1 MSRPL
6 LMLGALTILIIAMA
20 RPTAEVS
27 LPSTRATV
35 MLAMDVSGSMRA
47 ADVNPSRIEAAQAAA
62 KQYVKDQP
70 KDVLIGIVAF
80 AATAFL
86 VQNPTTDRTSLN
98 AAIDRFEL
106 QRGTAVGSGILVS
119 LSTLFPQDD
128 FPISNFNGGGFGR
141 GNGGAGFGGGNND
154 YANRFGGR
162 ALGDTS
168 GPPDKKKH
176 VPVEPGSYK
185 NAVIIL
191 LTDGATNAG
200 YDPVEAARIA
210 SEYGV
215 KVYTVGFGT
224 TRGNIV
230 GFGGFQMRA
239 QLDED
244 ALKKIADMTRG
255 RYFHAASA
263 EDLTA
268 VYNVLSKQL
277 IMETKEMEITSFFA
291 AAAALLMLLAA
302 GLSLAWFGKSSDK
315 KRSAVMF
322 APVPGT
328 RKRVRSCLGG
338 LTEAQNAGQ
347 TGQPRQI
354 PAHMGSGPGRGR
366 GSKGPHHRIRQ
377 TGKNQGG
384 VICRAGRLR
393 TRCDRLFR
401 LGKEKIPAHPGG
413 RTGRGHHPGGRHCRR

>member
-1 MSRPL
+1 MNAFLSHLSWAALAGTMPKIGFLWPSFLWGLLFVPVAALVYMLLLRRRKKGALRYGNLALVKRAMGGLDWRRHVPPA
-6 LMLGALTILIIAMA
+6 LMLGALALLIIGMA

-70 KDVLIGIVAF
+70 KDVQIGIVAF

-128 FPISNFNGGGFGR
+128 FPINNFASGGFGN
-141 GNGGAGFGGGNND
+141 GNGGYGFGGGGYD
-154 YANRFGGR
+154 FSQRYGGR
-162 ALGDTS
+162 ALGDRR
-168 GPPDKKKH
+168 GPAPKKEH
-176 VPVEPGSYK
+176 VPVQPGSYK

-200 YDPVEAARIA
+200 YDPIEAARIA
-210 SEYGV
+210 ANYGV

-244 ALKKIADMTRG
+244 ALKKIADMTQG

-263 EDLTA
+263 DDLKA

-277 IMETKEMEITSFFA
+277 IMETQQMEITSFFA
-291 AAAALLMLLAA
+291 AGAALLMMLAA
-302 GLSLAWFGKSSDK
+302 GLSVAWFG
-315 KRSAVMF
+315 
-322 APVPGT
+322 
-328 RKRVRSCLGG
+328 RVL
-338 LTEAQNAGQ
+338 
-347 TGQPRQI
+347 
-354 PAHMGSGPGRGR
+354 
-366 GSKGPHHRIRQ
+366 
-377 TGKNQGG
+377 
-384 VICRAGRLR
+384 
-393 TRCDRLFR
+393 
-401 LGKEKIPAHPGG
+401 
-413 RTGRGHHPGGRHCRR
+413 

>member
-1 MSRPL
+1 MSAINAFLAHPDWHVLTGLFPKIGFLWPSFLWGLLLVPVIAVVYVLLLRRRKRGALNYASVAIVKRAVGVSGWRRHVPPM
-6 LMLGALTILIIAMA
+6 LMLGALTLLMIAIA

-70 KDVLIGIVAF
+70 KDVQIGIVAF
-80 AATAFL
+80 AATALL
-86 VQNPTTDRTSLN
+86 VQNPTTDRTALN

-128 FPISNFNGGGFGR
+128 FPISTFAGGGFGR
-141 GNGGAGFGGGNND
+141 GNGGAGFGGGGND
-154 YANRFGGR
+154 FGNRFGGR
-162 ALGDTS
+162 ALGDRR
-168 GPPDKKKH
+168 GPADKAKH

-200 YDPVEAARIA
+200 YDPIQAARIA

-215 KVYTVGFGT
+215 KVYTVGFGSP
-224 TRGNIV
+224 RGAIV

-239 QLDED
+239 QIDEE
-244 ALKKIADMTRG
+244 ALKKIADQTRG

-263 EDLTA
+263 DELKA
-268 VYNVLSKQL
+268 VYSVLSKQL
-277 IMETKEMEITSFFA
+277 IIETQEMEITSFFA
-291 AAAALLMLLAA
+291 AAAALLMMVSA
-302 GLSLAWFGKSSDK
+302 GLSLAWFG
-315 KRSAVMF
+315 
-322 APVPGT
+322 
-328 RKRVRSCLGG
+328 
-338 LTEAQNAGQ
+338 
-347 TGQPRQI
+347 
-354 PAHMGSGPGRGR
+354 
-366 GSKGPHHRIRQ
+366 RI
-377 TGKNQGG
+377 
-384 VICRAGRLR
+384 L
-393 TRCDRLFR
+393 
-401 LGKEKIPAHPGG
+401 
-413 RTGRGHHPGGRHCRR
+413 

>member
-1 MSRPL
+1 MNDFFAHPSWAKFTALMGSAGSFAPKLGFIWPSFLWSLVLVPIAILAYVLLLRRRKKGVLRYGNLGLVKQAMSQIGWKRHVPPA
-6 LMLGALTILIIAMA
+6 LMLGALSLLLLGMA

-35 MLAMDVSGSMRA
+35 ILAMDVSGSMRA

-70 KDVLIGIVAF
+70 KDVQIGIVAF

-119 LSTLFPQDD
+119 LQTLFPQDD
-128 FPISNFNGGGFGR
+128 FPITNFNSGGFGNGNGGYGFGR
-141 GNGGAGFGGGNND
+141 GGYDFSQR
-154 YANRFGGR
+154 YGGR
-162 ALGDTS
+162 ALGDRR
-168 GPPDKKKH
+168 GPGPKKEH

-210 SEYGV
+210 SNYGV

-224 TRGNIV
+224 TRGSIV

-239 QLDED
+239 QVDED
-244 ALKKIADMTRG
+244 ALKKIADMTKG
-255 RYFHAASA
+255 RYFHAASSD
-263 EDLTA
+263 ELKQ
-268 VYNVLSKQL
+268 VYGVLSKQL
-277 IMETKEMEITSFFA
+277 IMETQQMEITSFFA
-291 AAAALLMLLAA
+291 AGAALLMLLAA
-302 GLSLAWFGKSSDK
+302 GLSVAWFG
-315 KRSAVMF
+315 
-322 APVPGT
+322 
-328 RKRVRSCLGG
+328 RVL
-338 LTEAQNAGQ
+338 
-347 TGQPRQI
+347 
-354 PAHMGSGPGRGR
+354 
-366 GSKGPHHRIRQ
+366 
-377 TGKNQGG
+377 
-384 VICRAGRLR
+384 
-393 TRCDRLFR
+393 
-401 LGKEKIPAHPGG
+401 
-413 RTGRGHHPGGRHCRR
+413 